1 MSLESRRAGR
11 LRAVAC
17 MLFARARAC
26 AARCTPVRGASSSD
40 RCLARTRAGL
50 FKTYFA
56 AEKFVHAS
64 LESHRAVRLRAVVAM
79 PFFTGH
85 NARARMMRAIAY
97 KDGCSVVARADSPTE
112 LVHIHEPRVR
122 G

>member
-1 MSLESRRAGR
+1 MIVASL
-11 LRAVAC
+11 
-17 MLFARARAC
+17 ARARVFSNVFC
-26 AARCTPVRGASSSD
+26 SRKV
-40 RCLARTRAGL
+40 
-50 FKTYFA
+50 
-56 AEKFVHAS
+56 VHAS